1 MAKEET
7 KTGGWL
13 WVMRALVMEM
23 EGMAGKVRLLWQLPE
38 DPLFLRSLK
47 LALTGFVCHEDQK
60 W

>member
-7 KTGGWL
+7 KTGVWL
-13 WVMRALVMEM
+13 WVMRALVTEM
-23 EGMAGKVRLLWQLPE
+23 EGMAGKVRLLRLLPE

-47 LALTGFVCHEDQK
+47 LALADFACHEDQK